1 MNKPYLLPS
10 GSLLLRELAA
20 CEFMPLPLFFSS
32 KHGQFIEN
40 S

>member
-1 MNKPYLLPS
+1 MKKPYLLPS
-10 GSLLLRELAA
+10 GSILLRELAA
-20 CEFMPLPLFFSS
+20 CEFMPPPFFSS